1 MSSLLAEIN
10 KLCKFY
16 ANYLQT
22 AGSSSGTGEKIFGNE
37 AGEDVPSQTAE
48 TAAGAGS
55 FNLAVFRPAN
65 RADALL
71 LLRKGA
77 EYFQRQEP
85 NSPIPLLINR
95 ALRFSEMN
103 FIDLL
108 EDIVPDALSQGKK
121 ILGVRESDS

>member
-1 MSSLLAEIN
+1 MP
-10 KLCKFY
+10 
-16 ANYLQT
+16 ANADAAPAAVEAP
-22 AGSSSGTGEKIFGNE
+22 AG
-37 AGEDVPSQTAE
+37 
-48 TAAGAGS
+48 GS
-55 FNLAVFRPAN
+55 FNLAAYKPAS

-108 EDIVPDALSQGKK
+108 EDIVPDALSQGKT
-121 ILGVRESDS
+121 ILGIRDSDS